1 LEKGEMFTNILVRY
15 DEIALK
21 KRNRGWF
28 EDMLLKN
35 MRSSIGKLGYAYRFR
50 GRMGVEIKNTD
61 SLEEVMK
68 RLAFIPGISSFSPA
82 FKLPLNAPFEQIVEK
97 SLILCEEALAEGK
110 TIIKVICTRS
120 NKHFPGT
127 SIEMQKKLAEGV
139 LSQKQGLFTVSM
151 KNYNFGL
158 EIEIDTN
165 GIFIFSKRLPG
176 IRGLPAGCAG
186 EFLSLLSGGIDS
198 PVASFLTMKRGAKV
212 NYISFYS
219 PPYTGEES
227 MKKLEDIAFHLKR
240 FQGTPAKLF
249 IAPLIDIQLLIKARC
264 HEGYRTILFRRMM
277 FKIAERIAL
286 EHKYSALVTGE
297 ALSQVA
303 SQTIE
308 NLTCINDAVKTLP
321 VLRPLITSEKTE
333 TIAIAEKIGTFEI
346 SIRNCPDSC
355 TAFLP
360 RDPIVRGRLDRVLA
374 EEKKLEPEIFS
385 LIEDSIANVRV
396 IDV

>member
-1 LEKGEMFTNILVRY
+1 MFTEILVRY

-28 EDMLLKN
+28 EGLLLNN
-35 MRSSIGKLGYAYRFR
+35 MKSAMSDIGRAYKFR
-50 GRMGVEIKNTD
+50 GRMAVEIKSPEFID
-61 SLEEVMK
+61 EAVR
-68 RLAFIPGISSFSPA
+68 RLSFIPGISSFSPA
-82 FKLPLNAPFEQIVEK
+82 FKLPLDAPFEEVIEK
-97 SLILCEEALAEGK
+97 SLVLCREALEEK
-110 TIIKVICTRS
+110 RDVMKVICRRS
-120 NKHFPGT
+120 NKKYPGT
-127 SIEMQKKLAEGV
+127 SIEIQKQLAEGV
-139 LSQKQGLFTVSM
+139 LSRMQGLFKVSM
-151 KNYNFGL
+151 KDYNFAL
-158 EIEIDTN
+158 EIEIDTS
-165 GIFIFSKRLPG
+165 GIFLFSKRING

-198 PVASFLTMKRGAKV
+198 PVASFLTMKRGGKV

-227 MKKLEDIAFHLKR
+227 MKKLEDLTKQLKKY
-240 FQGTPAKLF
+240 QGASTKLY

-264 HEGYRTILFRRMM
+264 IEGYRTILFRRMM

-286 EHKYSALVTGE
+286 TNGYSALITGE

-321 VLRPLITSEKTE
+321 VLRPLITSEKIE
-333 TIAIAEKIGTFEI
+333 TIALAEKIGTFEI
-346 SIRNCPDSC
+346 SARNCPDSC

-360 RDPIVRGRLDRVLA
+360 RSPIVRGKLERVL
-374 EEKKLEPEIFS
+374 EQEKKLEPEIFS
-385 LIEDSIANVRV
+385 LINDSIANVRI

>member
-1 LEKGEMFTNILVRY
+1 MFTSILVRY

-35 MRSSIGKLGYAYRFR
+35 IRSSIGKLGYAYRFR
-50 GRMGVEIKNTD
+50 GRMGVEIKNAD

-82 FKLPLNAPFEQIVEK
+82 FKLPLDAPWEDIVDR
-97 SLILCEEALAEGK
+97 SLILTQQALDEGK
-110 TIIKVICTRS
+110 NIVKIICIRS
-120 NKHFPGT
+120 NKYFPGT
-127 SIEMQKKLAEGV
+127 SIDIQKRLAESV
-139 LSQKQGLFTVSM
+139 LSKVQGKFEVSM

-165 GIFIFSKRLPG
+165 GIFIFSKRIDG
-176 IRGLPAGCAG
+176 IHGLPAGCAG

-198 PVASFLTMKRGAKV
+198 PVASFLTMKRGAKI

-227 MKKLEDIAFHLKR
+227 MKKLEDIAFQLKKY
-240 FQGTPAKLF
+240 QGAAAKLF

-277 FKIAERIAL
+277 FKIAEKIAIQ
-286 EHKYSALVTGE
+286 HKYSALVTGE

-308 NLTCINDAVKTLP
+308 NLTCINDAVKVLP
-321 VLRPLITSEKTE
+321 VIRPLITSEKKE
-333 TIAIAEKIGTFEI
+333 TIVIAEKIGTFEI